1 MTGCI
6 LLLDDSE
13 ELTSVMCESLELIFG
28 KKAIVA
34 HSLQELQTKATEA
47 IRCGIALIDINLGP
61 EQPTG
66 IDALRWLRETGF
78 RGRVYFL
85 TGHAVDH
92 PLVREASLISDVA
105 ILSKPIGFDTLEELL
120 VSP

>member
-34 HSLQELQTKATEA
+34 HSLQELQTKATE
-47 IRCGIALIDINLGP
+47 
-61 EQPTG
+61 
-66 IDALRWLRETGF
+66 ALRWLRETGF